1 MAEPGSE
8 PQIIG
13 GIEITHPARPVFPE
27 AGVTKADIARY
38 YERIWPLMSGHL
50 KNRPVSLV
58 RCPGGIADDC
68 FFQKHPFEGMAGE
81 IATLPVTEK
90 SGETGDY
97 LLFPGLGSLLAAVQF
112 GTIEFHLWGARKDRL
127 ERPDRLVF
135 DLDPGDG
142 VTFGQVRAAA
152 HEVAGRL
159 EGAGLRSWPLLTGG
173 KGIHVVVPLE
183 RRQGWEAMS
192 AAAHG
197 LALQMAGDAPARYVA
212 GAAKAERAGRI
223 FVDWLRNSRG
233 ATAICPYSL
242 RARPGAP
249 VAVPVSWSEL
259 ERFDSASAFTPARL
273 ASRLE
278 GPAGDPWEGPDTAR
292 QSLSKR
298 VLRAL
303 TDGVSG

>member
-1 MAEPGSE
+1 MDEPGNSPE
-8 PQIIG
+8 IIG
-13 GIEITHPARPVFPE
+13 GIEITHPARPVFPG

-38 YERIWPLMSGHL
+38 YQRTWPLMSGHL
-50 KNRPVSLV
+50 KDRPVSLV
-58 RCPGGIADDC
+58 RCPGGMADDC
-68 FFQKHPFEGMAGE
+68 FFQKHPFQGMAGE
-81 IATLPVTEK
+81 IATLPVKET

-97 LLFPGLGSLLAAVQF
+97 LLFPSLRSLLTAVQF

-142 VTFGQVRAAA
+142 VTFGQVRAGAR
-152 HEVAGRL
+152 EVAERL
-159 EGAGLRSWPLLTGG
+159 ESAGLRSWPLLTGG

-212 GAAKAERAGRI
+212 GAAKAERTGRI

-233 ATAICPYSL
+233 ATAICPFSL

-249 VAVPVSWSEL
+249 VATPVSWQGL
-259 ERFDSASAFTPARL
+259 GQVNGAAAFGIHARPGFPASPK
-273 ASRLE
+273 S
-278 GPAGDPWEGPDTAR
+278 DPWEGYDRVR
-292 QSLSKR
+292 QSISKR
-298 VLRAL
+298 VLRTLGAP
-303 TDGVSG
+303 G